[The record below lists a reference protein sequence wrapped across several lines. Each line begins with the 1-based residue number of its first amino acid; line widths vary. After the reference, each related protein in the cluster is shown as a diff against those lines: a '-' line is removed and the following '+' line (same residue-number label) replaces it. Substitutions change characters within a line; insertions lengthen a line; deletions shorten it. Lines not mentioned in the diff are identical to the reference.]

1 MDESRLF
8 KSGDNLNIPAC
19 RRPDPLSKCTRVA
32 CIAQGAGGNHAY
44 RVRTRF
50 LRRPM
55 KSSQDLDRL
64 SHRVRRKKSV
74 AKYALTQ
81 ARYLAI
87 FMNFL
92 QTVPAKTGNFQPDR
106 IGSDVNRGKG
116 RHGRRPVYSL

>member
-1 MDESRLF
+1 
-8 KSGDNLNIPAC
+8 
-19 RRPDPLSKCTRVA
+19 
-32 CIAQGAGGNHAY
+32 
-44 RVRTRF
+44 
-50 LRRPM
+50 
-55 KSSQDLDRL
+55 
-64 SHRVRRKKSV
+64 VRRKKSV

-116 RHGRRPVYSL
+116 RHGRRPVYSLASIVMEFPQACCRNFVKLRLPWLVQRPLLTASAQAPRVPRLLSERAEMREVRSVR